1 MKNYFKP
8 LMVALIAIFGSSAL
22 HAQSIDYRFDFAN
35 MDCNK
40 NEICYNVQ
48 AQAETSDVVLE
59 AFNMRMYI
67 DDAQLSFTEFRSPA
81 ANYALETGGMV
92 STGIAGSGNAVFG
105 FEGEFVYLTEN
116 FKKLEGNAAAIQ
128 QAPNWTNLFQAC
140 FNVNETLDKKEGFSP
155 SLIWDHNAN
164 GKGFA
169 RGSDG
174 IESLAVNKNGTS
186 FNVVEDVVS
195 FSSNGKVNNGSKT
208 VFIQCDGNK
217 IERLGDA
224 VLVYPNPTSDL
235 AKVQFETADNMEVQV
250 ELLDINGRTLK
261 SIVQKQIFEAGMQ
274 EAEVTVDGL
283 QPGLYMIKITKEDEV
298 ISKSFEVIR

>member
-1 MKNYFKP
+1 MKNYFNA
-8 LMVALIAIFGSSAL
+8 LALALIAIFGTSAL
-22 HAQSIDYRFDFAN
+22 HAQSINYRFDFAN

-48 AQAETSDVVLE
+48 AQAETSDVVLD
-59 AFNMRMYI
+59 AFNMRMFI
-67 DDAQLSFTEFRSPA
+67 DDAQLSFLEFRSPA

-92 STGIAGSGNAVFG
+92 STGVSGSGEAVFG
-105 FEGEFVYLTEN
+105 FKGEFVYLTEN

-128 QAPNWTNLFQAC
+128 QAPNWSNLFQAC

-155 SLIWDHNAN
+155 SLVWDHKAN

-174 IESLAVNKNGTS
+174 IESLAVNMNGTS

-195 FSSNGKVNNGSKT
+195 FSSNGKVDNGAKA

-235 AKVQFETADNMEVQV
+235 AKVQFETSDKMEVQI
-250 ELLDINGRTLK
+250 ELLDVNGRTLK

-283 QPGLYMIKITKEDEV
+283 QSGLYMIKITKKNEV